1 MRLDDQKN
9 GSPVSNRVD
18 IHHIQL
24 EEGTTINGDDKCR
37 VYTYNEALELVGLG
51 RFHTLL
57 LFICGF
63 CLMSVINET
72 LNMGFI
78 ISAAECDLGLSFSD
92 KGILNGAAFC
102 GVVLSSHLWGFLSDT
117 WGRRK
122 VLVLATSC
130 SLAFSVLST
139 FSMNVWMLIV
149 TRFCVGFFISGNAA
163 TSYAYLAEFHTDK
176 SRASHVSWAAMFMA
190 FGMIY
195 LPLLAWCI
203 IPLDAQLDLKLLGAR
218 YGLWRLYLLLTS
230 MNAVLILCGITF
242 LPESPKFLLIGKQQ
256 DQVLEILA
264 RMYRWNQRKPERTFP
279 VKSIA
284 LDAIDSAF
292 AEEMQ
297 RKSSAGLR
305 YVWDQT
311 VPLFR
316 RPLVGNTARA
326 SFLMFGL
333 FAASSGL
340 FMWMPDILNVY
351 INYKDESITIC
362 QVVDIIHRNRT
373 APDVLAEVDN
383 CSVNIDGTI
392 FMITTV
398 MGVLFL
404 LCYILNGAIINR
416 VGKKLL
422 LNIWYVACGLAGIGA
437 LWTSDFYLTLLV
449 IVVFLAV
456 GCLGSVLSAISV
468 DLFPTNYRAMALCL
482 ILMTGRL
489 GAMVGSNVVAF
500 LLTYN
505 CDLIF
510 VLLGGLLLVCAV
522 IGTTLPG
529 K

>member
-1 MRLDDQKN
+1 M
-9 GSPVSNRVD
+9 
-18 IHHIQL
+18 
-24 EEGTTINGDDKCR
+24 
-37 VYTYNEALELVGLG
+37 
-51 RFHTLL
+51 
-57 LFICGF
+57 
-63 CLMSVINET
+63 
-72 LNMGFI
+72 
-78 ISAAECDLGLSFSD
+78 
-92 KGILNGAAFC
+92 
-102 GVVLSSHLWGFLSDT
+102 
-117 WGRRK
+117 
-122 VLVLATSC
+122 
-130 SLAFSVLST
+130 
-139 FSMNVWMLIV
+139 
-149 TRFCVGFFISGNAA
+149 
-163 TSYAYLAEFHTDK
+163 
-176 SRASHVSWAAMFMA
+176 
-190 FGMIY
+190 
-195 LPLLAWCI
+195 
-203 IPLDAQLDLKLLGAR
+203 
-218 YGLWRLYLLLTS
+218 LTS
-230 MNAVLILCGITF
+230 LNAVLILCGIVF
-242 LPESPKFLLIGKQQ
+242 LPESPKFLLIGKQH

-264 RMYRWNQRKPERTFP
+264 RMYCWNQGKPEQTFP

-284 LDAIDSAF
+284 LDAIDSTF

-316 RPLVGNTARA
+316 RPLAGNTVRA

-333 FAASSGL
+333 FASSSGL
-340 FMWMPDILNVY
+340 FMWIPDILNAY

-362 QVVDIIHRNRT
+362 QVVDIMHRNRT
-373 APDVLAEVDN
+373 STTPALEVDD
-383 CSVNIDGTI
+383 CSVAIDGTI

-422 LNIWYVACGLAGIGA
+422 LNIWYVACGVAGIGA

-449 IVVFLAV
+449 IVVFLAA
-456 GCLGSVLSAISV
+456 GCCGSVLSAISV

-489 GAMVGSNVVAF
+489 GAMVGSNLVAF

-510 VLLGGLLLVCAV
+510 VLLGGLLIVCAL